1 MVAESRL
8 AKEQPHPSPSLGCKG
23 GGTLPQLRL
32 QAPSS
37 RLSFSPASQWEA
49 KFQSKKATPED
60 GLLLVR
66 IGGRYKDRT
75 CDPFHVKEVLY
86 R

>member
-1 MVAESRL
+1 MLLTFACD
-8 AKEQPHPSPSLGCKG
+8 KEQPHPNP
-23 GGTLPQLRL
+23 PQ
-32 QAPSS
+32 
-37 RLSFSPASQWEA
+37 PAGEGA
-49 KFQSKKATPED
+49 KRHSKKATPED